1 VSLKPTQGFPA
12 AEGSVAA
19 ETVVEVA
26 SVVEVVVAAVVDVE
40 LLSLSPMNSAAVAT
54 TMTAAPRIE
63 KTRRRR

>member
-1 VSLKPTQGFPA
+1 M
-12 AEGSVAA
+12 
-19 ETVVEVA
+19 VVEVS

-40 LLSLSPMNSAAVAT
+40 LLSLSPINSAAVAT